1 MNPIYQQ
8 FLIQNSPINNVM
20 QLFTQFRKSF
30 TGNAQEQ
37 VQQMLRSGQ
46 ITQQQYDRA
55 VAQARQFQNL
65 LK

>member
-8 FLIQNSPINNVM
+8 FLMQNSPINNVM
-20 QLFTQFRKSF
+20 QLFAQFRKSF

-37 VQQMLRSGQ
+37 IQQMIRSGQ
-46 ITQQQYDRA
+46 ITQQQYDQA
-55 VAQARQFQNL
+55 VIQAQQLQNL